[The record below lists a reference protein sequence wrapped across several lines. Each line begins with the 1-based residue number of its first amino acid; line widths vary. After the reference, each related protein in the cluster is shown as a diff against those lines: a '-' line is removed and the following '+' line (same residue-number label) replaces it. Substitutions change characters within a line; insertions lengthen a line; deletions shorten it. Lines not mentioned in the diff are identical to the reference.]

1 MLVLIAHDLQDLGES
16 IGRRIHVLYIVAGQE
31 ASDSK
36 IMHSDSSQDGKS
48 KDPMKACA
56 CTAMELQL

>member
-1 MLVLIAHDLQDLGES
+1 MLVLIAHDLQDLGEALEEE
-16 IGRRIHVLYIVAGQE
+16 IHVYISWQARKHPTRKSCILTARRME
-31 ASDSK
+31 
-36 IMHSDSSQDGKS
+36 SQ